1 MSRDIRQPLYMSVY
15 GTLREGLHGGS
26 WQVGASLPSELDLS
40 DRFKVSRITVRHALR
55 LLETDGYI
63 RKARAQRPVVVRLRC
78 PAGPIRMAGRID
90 RGHRHDGGRCATGR
104 AEVARDFTADVAL
117 LGLPAASTLHCLRS
131 ILVRHG
137 KPYARSIIYFP
148 PAIASRLRRNAFDDA
163 VVFRVLH
170 RELGIRLDDVR
181 LTVWAEP
188 ANSHE
193 PPLPARGAPLLVTQL
208 LYRDDAGTGGA
219 RLQPIACIGGPV
231 IDTTED
237 HSVPLTRFGR
247 PVVITS

>member
-1 MSRDIRQPLYMSVY
+1 MNTAATQSFVIEQPLYLTVY
-15 GTLREGLHGGS
+15 EALRDALLDNTWTIGE
-26 WQVGASLPSELDLS
+26 SLPSEAELS
-40 DRFKVSRITVRHALR
+40 HRFKVSRITVRHALR

-63 RKARAQRPVVVRLRC
+63 RKARAKRPVVVRTAMSRQSGWLLESIEDIVTMVGD
-78 PAGPIRMAGRID
+78 AQLEVQTWGRETSQPD
-90 RGHRHDGGRCATGR
+90 A
-104 AEVARDFTADVAL
+104 AL

-148 PAIASRLRRNAFDDA
+148 PEIGSRLRRNAFDDA

-188 ANSHE
+188 ANSQDIAS
-193 PPLPARGAPLLVTQL
+193 LACKRGAPLLVTQL
-208 LYRDDAGTGGA
+208 LYADTTGAPVELAYSRSLASAA
-219 RLQPIACIGGPV
+219 RLS
-231 IDTTED
+231 TRLRSS
-237 HSVPLTRFGR
+237 HSVP
-247 PVVITS
+247 